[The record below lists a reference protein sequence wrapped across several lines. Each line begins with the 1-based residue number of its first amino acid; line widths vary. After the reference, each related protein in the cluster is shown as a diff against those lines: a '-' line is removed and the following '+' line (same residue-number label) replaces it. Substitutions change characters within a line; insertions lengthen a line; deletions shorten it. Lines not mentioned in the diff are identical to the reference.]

1 MTEKKNRKNTAE
13 ALAKQKKDDILL
25 YRIELLLVLG
35 IIGFPLIGALKNLSN
50 RSIDAVT
57 PYFCVMGAIMIA
69 VALALI
75 IRGKVIKVKQDGMKL
90 ITPTGVGAALFVV
103 GAILVTFPFFE
114 NASGKLQVAFT
125 MVILLGCIYNLYS
138 YGFFNVSLS
147 ICISIVL
154 LYFANLLPF
163 TYLEL
168 FLRYFCRYA
177 VVPVALCGILAAVLT
192 IRNAKI
198 SKKWAFIMPE
208 NKFYAVISTIVW
220 SSAIISAALIF
231 TFSAVFAF
239 ILVYFIVLFIVL
251 GVICT
256 IKIL

>member
-1 MTEKKNRKNTAE
+1 MTEKKNRKNTE
-13 ALAKQKKDDILL
+13 ESLAKQKKDDTLL
-25 YRIELLLVLG
+25 YRMELLLVLG

-50 RSIDAVT
+50 SSIDAVT

-75 IRGKVIKVKQDGMKL
+75 IRERVIKNNRGYMKL
-90 ITPTGVGAALFVV
+90 ITPTGIGIALAVV
-103 GAILVTFPFFE
+103 GTILITFPFFE
-114 NASGKLQVAFT
+114 NASGKLQVVFT
-125 MVILLGCIYNLYS
+125 MAILLGCIYNLYS

-147 ICISIVL
+147 ICISVIL

-177 VVPVALCGILAAVLT
+177 VIPVALCGIVAAILS

-198 SKKWAFIMPE
+198 SQKWSFVMPE
-208 NKFYAVISTIVW
+208 NKFYAVISAIVWGSTIV
-220 SSAIISAALIF
+220 SAALIF
-231 TFSAVFAF
+231 MFSTVFAF
-239 ILVYFIVLFIVL
+239 ILAYFIVLFIVL